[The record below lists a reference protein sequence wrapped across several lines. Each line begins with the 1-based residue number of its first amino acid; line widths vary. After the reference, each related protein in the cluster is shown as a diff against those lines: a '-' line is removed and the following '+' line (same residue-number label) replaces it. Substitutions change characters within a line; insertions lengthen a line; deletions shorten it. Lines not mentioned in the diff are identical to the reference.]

1 MALNFC
7 EMKDKIAK
15 VISHDKVV
23 DTRKTR
29 EVERICAGSDELKAL
44 KARIEAAYLN
54 KQRAGQ
60 MAES

>member
-1 MALNFC
+1 MNFF

-54 KQRAGQ
+54 GLGGYR
-60 MAES
+60 